1 MSVEHQQ
8 ETTVTAKRLV
18 CGFNIT
24 TLQLVDASKQ
34 RDDYL
39 LKYIW
44 ICIDFAINQYR
55 NQLFEGERDFPVW
68 TLHLIKLDILPHKP
82 RCIQKSERFP
92 WGRGCQTP
100 IWLYFLVYARLQAL
114 SLIPKLVRELG

>member
-34 RDDYL
+34 KDDYL

-44 ICIDFAINQYR
+44 ICTI
-55 NQLFEGERDFPVW
+55 V
-68 TLHLIKLDILPHKP
+68 
-82 RCIQKSERFP
+82 
-92 WGRGCQTP
+92 RGCMKGTATNP
-100 IWLYFLVYARLQAL
+100 MYRSGTFEARVHSCTLGYMRVAKLLRFLLIEL
-114 SLIPKLVRELG
+114 STKTFLKRN